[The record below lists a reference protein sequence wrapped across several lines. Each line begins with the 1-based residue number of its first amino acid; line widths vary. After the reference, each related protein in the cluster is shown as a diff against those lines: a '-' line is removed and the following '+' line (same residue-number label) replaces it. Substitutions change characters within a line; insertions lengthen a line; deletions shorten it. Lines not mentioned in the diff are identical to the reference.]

1 VCVLIRIVTKIL
13 QKMAFQT
20 KPSAEVLQNSVNW
33 MCGEDVVGVKIH
45 KVYSTLITG
54 EIKKNILLMK
64 VTAATDS
71 PGSND

>member
-1 VCVLIRIVTKIL
+1 
-13 QKMAFQT
+13 MAFQN

-33 MCGEDVVGVKIH
+33 MCGEDVVGVKLH
-45 KVYSTLITG
+45 KVYSTLFTDG
-54 EIKKNILLMK
+54 EIKKHILLMK